1 MALFHEIGED
11 YRAVRRHDPSIPPGM
26 RGVGEILFC
35 TPGLWALLAHRGI
48 HFLYAGLRLPVLP
61 RFLSI
66 LMRWITG
73 IEIHPGA
80 RVGRG
85 VFIDHGMGVVIGQT
99 AVVEDGVTLF
109 QGVTLGATG
118 HEKGSKRHPTV
129 RRGAFIGCGAR
140 ILGDVVVGENAR
152 VGAGAI
158 VVEDVPPDTT
168 VVGFPAFVI
177 RQGNSVRRSARGMV
191 ERLEHLEDEC
201 RWLRSRVRELEERP
215 LAAERA
221 EVA

>member
-1 MALFHEIGED
+1 MALFHEIRED
-11 YRAVRRHDPSIPPGM
+11 YRAVRRHDPSIPSGIW
-26 RGVGEILFC
+26 GVGEIVFC

-61 RFLSI
+61 RFLSL

-80 RVGRG
+80 RVGKG

-99 AVVEDGVTLF
+99 AVVEDDVTLF

-118 HEKGSKRHPTV
+118 NERGAKRHPTV

-140 ILGDVVVGENAR
+140 VLGDIVVGEGAR

-158 VVEDVPPDTT
+158 VVEDVPPGAT
-168 VVGFPAFVI
+168 VVGFPAFI
-177 RQGNSVRRSARGMV
+177 TRQGGEVRRSARGMV
-191 ERLEHLEDEC
+191 ERLERLEDEG
-201 RWLRSRVRELEERP
+201 RWLRERVEELEGRLLP
-215 LAAERA
+215 SDRS

>member
-99 AVVEDGVTLF
+99 AVVEDDVTLF

-118 HEKGSKRHPTV
+118 NERGAKRHPTV

-140 ILGDVVVGENAR
+140 VLGD
-152 VGAGAI
+152 I
-158 VVEDVPPDTT
+158 VVEDVPPGAT
-168 VVGFPAFVI
+168 VVGFPAFI
-177 RQGNSVRRSARGMV
+177 TRQGGEVRRSARGMV
-191 ERLEHLEDEC
+191 ERLERLEDEG
-201 RWLRSRVRELEERP
+201 RWLRERVEELEGRLLP
-215 LAAERA
+215 SDRS

>member
-1 MALFHEIGED
+1 MRFLHTVRED
-11 YRAVRRHDPSIPPGM
+11 YRAVRRHDPSIPPGLA
-26 RGVGEILFC
+26 GLGEIVLC
-35 TPGLWALLAHRGI
+35 TPGFWALLAHRLN
-48 HFLYAGLRLPVLP
+48 HLLHTTLRIPVLP
-61 RFLSI
+61 RLLS
-66 LMRWITG
+66 LVARWITG

-80 RVGRG
+80 RVGGG